1 MLILLAKCNLSQNY
15 LRDESDYCNI
25 ACETKVMINHQKTK
39 AIIVLGLAGLLASCN
54 SSKTQTTSENNQSK
68 TSTMSKKETVG
79 TFLGAVMKND
89 PAMMRELANADYIQ
103 HNPYIPT
110 GLEPFIQ
117 MLPVLQENGTIAEN
131 IRMFQDGNY
140 VFMHNIWR
148 NAKPFGADEMVSF
161 DIIRLDDN
169 GKVAEHWDAMIPL
182 VNETAS
188 GRTQTDGPTQIS
200 DLDKT
205 AENKALAKALVEDVL
220 MGKNPSKISEYIS
233 AEQYHQHNPQIKDGL
248 SGIAEAVEYLT
259 SQNNMFKY
267 TKIHKVLGEGNFVL
281 TVSEG
286 EWNNTTNAFYDLFR
300 MENGKAVEHWDVIQP
315 VPTDGLAND
324 NGMFGGF

>member
-1 MLILLAKCNLSQNY
+1 MKKV
-15 LRDESDYCNI
+15 I
-25 ACETKVMINHQKTK
+25 AVI
-39 AIIVLGLAGLLASCN
+39 ALAGSLSSCHTAKTN
-54 SSKTQTTSENNQSK
+54 TISEVNPSK
-68 TSTMSKKETVG
+68 STDMNKKEIVG
-79 TFLGAVMKND
+79 TFLGAVMQQDASK
-89 PAMMRELANADYIQ
+89 MRELANTNYIQ
-103 HNPYIPT
+103 HNPFIPS

-117 MLPVLQENGTIAEN
+117 MLPVLKENGTTAEN

-169 GKVAEHWDAMIPL
+169 GKVAEHWDAMTAL
-182 VNETAS
+182 VKETAS
-188 GRTQTDGPTQIS
+188 GRTQTDGSTEIR

-205 AENKALAKALVEDVL
+205 QENKAIAKAMVEDIL
-220 MGKNPSKISEYIS
+220 MGKNPAKITEYIS
-233 AEQYHQHNPQIKDGL
+233 DEQYDQHNPQIKDGL
-248 SGIAEAVEYLT
+248 NGIMEAVEYLT

-286 EWNNTTNAFYDLFR
+286 EWNGKQHAFYDLLRF
-300 MENGKAVEHWDVIQP
+300 EDGKAVEHWDVIQEIP
-315 VPTDGLAND
+315 GENLAND
-324 NGMFGGF
+324 NGMFGF